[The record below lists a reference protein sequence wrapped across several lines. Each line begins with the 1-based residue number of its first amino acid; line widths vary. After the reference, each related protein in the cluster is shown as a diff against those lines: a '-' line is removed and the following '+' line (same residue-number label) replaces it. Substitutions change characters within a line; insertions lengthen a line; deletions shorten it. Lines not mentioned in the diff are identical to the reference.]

1 MLPKAGKE
9 LIVVKL
15 TVMLTPVPPTVSMFG
30 VNLATVRVAD
40 VKPLIFV
47 AVYYATVLPEL
58 STSPVSIPVIGHVEV
73 GLMKLPTLTVKDDV
87 VEPLTVNL
95 IAT

>member
-1 MLPKAGKE
+1 M
-9 LIVVKL
+9 
-15 TVMLTPVPPTVSMFG
+15 
-30 VNLATVRVAD
+30 
-40 VKPLIFV
+40 
-47 AVYYATVLPEL
+47 AVYYATVFPEL
-58 STSPVSIPVIGHVEV
+58 STSPVSIPVIAQVEE